1 MGAILLTADLACSSR
16 ATGAATSQQ
25 VPCETAMSV
34 ERLLERISAEPF
46 GLVLLDLN
54 TPGLDCRTFVPQL
67 RAASPDGTT
76 IIAFGPHVH
85 EAKLA
90 QARSAGC
97 DGVMAR
103 GQFYGQLAEIMARA
117 KK

>member
-1 MGAILLTADLACSSR
+1 MGVILLTADLACSSR
-16 ATGAATSQQ
+16 ASGAAASQQ
-25 VPCETAMSV
+25 VSCETAMSV

-46 GLVLLDLN
+46 RLVLLDLN
-54 TPGLDCRTFVPQL
+54 TPGLDCGTLMPQL
-67 RAASPDGTT
+67 RAARAEGMT

-90 QARSAGC
+90 QAQSAGC
-97 DGVMAR
+97 DDVMAR